1 MVVFI
6 HIDVFSN
13 KKNEIE
19 KTRSMYE
26 AHETCL
32 HNFIWNTLRDGTS

>member
-6 HIDVFSN
+6 HIDVFSY

-19 KTRSMYE
+19 KTCSMYE
-26 AHETCL
+26 ADEKYL
-32 HNFIWNTLRDGTS
+32 QNFQWNT